1 MVKSEKDLPRVILAR
16 ECSLGEQRGY
26 APIPAAN
33 CSVCVQAGSSCAVKA
48 WSRDTASYSW
58 MYPCEGLSCYNWR
71 LVGGCS
77 LSAQSE
83 AHKLLRAVSCSH
95 SILSSIHS
103 GWKIKMQLTK
113 SCPQSRR
120 HYAQLPSISRAPESS
135 AVRKKEP
142 MDGSPLTTC
151 LVISSRYCITGK
163 SRFEPLAGSAVW
175 IMPFMRVFQEAP
187 CETFI
192 TDRDAVLLASAITVG
207 SLRALK

>member
-1 MVKSEKDLPRVILAR
+1 MLQFLLPTAV
-16 ECSLGEQRGY
+16 
-26 APIPAAN
+26 
-33 CSVCVQAGSSCAVKA
+33 SVS
-48 WSRDTASYSW
+48 
-58 MYPCEGLSCYNWR
+58 R
-71 LVGGCS
+71 LVAAVLSRRDRETQPVTAGCIHVKDCHVITDGWWGGCS

-192 TDRDAVLLASAITVG
+192 TDRDAVLLASTITVG